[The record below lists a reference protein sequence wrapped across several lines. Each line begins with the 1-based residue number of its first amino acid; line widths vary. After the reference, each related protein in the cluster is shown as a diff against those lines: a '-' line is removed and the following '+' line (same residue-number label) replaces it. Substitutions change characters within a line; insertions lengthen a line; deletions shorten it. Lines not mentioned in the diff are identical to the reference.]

1 MCVIYCYGH
10 YSMQQ
15 AAQNCSLLIMSTGY
29 AEFINK
35 KSNVMFIFADVLLR
49 LCNVTDTAE
58 FVWQS
63 PHLHILTRGS
73 NEEK

>member
-1 MCVIYCYGH
+1 
-10 YSMQQ
+10 
-15 AAQNCSLLIMSTGY
+15 
-29 AEFINK
+29 
-35 KSNVMFIFADVLLR
+35 MFIFADVLLR